1 MEEHIIEED
10 NIKNDILGKKM
21 IYLDHAATTAINKDV
36 LKEMMPY
43 LINQYGNPSSI
54 YSFGRKSRKAIE
66 NSRQQ
71 VAAAINAKKSEIYF
85 TSGGTEADNWAIKG
99 ITQYYKNKGKHII
112 TTSIEHHAIL
122 NSCKRL
128 EKEGFEISYLS
139 VDNDGKIS
147 IEDLKKSI
155 RSDTILISIMMANN
169 EIGTLEPIAEIGK
182 IARERNIIF
191 HTDAIQAV
199 GSIPIDVE
207 ELQVDLLSI
216 SAHKFY
222 GPKGVGAL
230 YIKKGTGIK
239 KLMDGGEQEKDKRAS
254 TENVSAIVGMGKAIE
269 IANKDLM
276 QHQKQ
281 MFYLRDKAIEEIL
294 KNIPNTKLNG
304 HAVDRLPGNVNI
316 AFNGMEAEAMIL
328 KLDKMGFAVSSGSA
342 CASGSPE
349 PSHVLKAIGL
359 SHEMAQCSLRFTF
372 GVENNI
378 KDVEE
383 LVKSLKKIY
392 SVHSEKGT
400 VHSCFSVGN

>member
-1 MEEHIIEED
+1 MEE
-10 NIKNDILGKKM
+10 NILEKKM
-21 IYLDHAATTAINKDV
+21 IYLDHAATTAINKYV

-43 LINQYGNPSSI
+43 LMNQYGNPSSI

-66 NSRQQ
+66 NARQQ
-71 VAAAINAKKSEIYF
+71 VATAINAKKSEIYF

-99 ITQYYKNKGKHII
+99 IAQYYKKKGKHII
-112 TTSIEHHAIL
+112 TTTIEHHAVL

-128 EKEGFEISYLS
+128 EEEGFEISYLP

-147 IEDLKKSI
+147 IEDLRKAI

-239 KLMDGGEQEKDKRAS
+239 ALMDGGEQEKGKRAS

-276 QHQKQ
+276 QYQKQ
-281 MFYLRDKAIEEIL
+281 MCYLRDKAIEEIL
-294 KNIPNTKLNG
+294 KSIPNAKLNG

-316 AFNGMEAEAMIL
+316 TFNGMEAESMIL

-342 CASGSPE
+342 CASGSTE
-349 PSHVLKAIGL
+349 TSHVLKAIGL

-372 GVENNI
+372 GTENNI
-378 KDVEE
+378 SDVEE
-383 LVKSLKKIY
+383 LVKAVKKIY
-392 SVHSEKGT
+392 SVHSAKGT

>member
-99 ITQYYKNKGKHII
+99 IAQYYKKKGKHII
-112 TTSIEHHAIL
+112 TTTIEHHAVL

-128 EKEGFEISYLS
+128 EKEGFEISYLP

-239 KLMDGGEQEKDKRAS
+239 ALMDGGEQEKGKRAS

-269 IANKDLM
+269 IANKGLI
-276 QHQKQ
+276 QYQKQ
-281 MFYLRDKAIEEIL
+281 MCYLRDKAIEEIL

-342 CASGSPE
+342 CASGSTE
-349 PSHVLKAIGL
+349 TSHVLKAIGL

-372 GVENNI
+372 GAENNI
-378 KDVEE
+378 SDVEE
-383 LVKSLKKIY
+383 LVKALKKIY

>member
-1 MEEHIIEED
+1 MEE
-10 NIKNDILGKKM
+10 NILEKKM
-21 IYLDHAATTAINKDV
+21 IYLDHAATTAINKYV

-43 LINQYGNPSSI
+43 LMNQYGNPSSI

-71 VAAAINAKKSEIYF
+71 VATAINAKKSEIYF

-99 ITQYYKNKGKHII
+99 IAQYYKKKGKHII
-112 TTSIEHHAIL
+112 TTTIEHHAVL

-128 EKEGFEISYLS
+128 EEEGFEISYLP

-147 IEDLKKSI
+147 IEDLRKAI

-199 GSIPIDVE
+199 GAIPIDVE

-269 IANKDLM
+269 IANRGLI
-276 QHQKQ
+276 QYQKQ
-281 MFYLRDKAIEEIL
+281 MCYLRDKAIEEIL
-294 KNIPNTKLNG
+294 KSIPNTKLNG

-316 AFNGMEAEAMIL
+316 TFNGMEAESMIL

-342 CASGSPE
+342 CASGSTE
-349 PSHVLKAIGL
+349 TSHVLKAIGL

-372 GVENNI
+372 GTENNI
-378 KDVEE
+378 SDVEE
-383 LVKSLKKIY
+383 LVKAVKKIY
-392 SVHSEKGT
+392 SVHSAKGT

>member
-1 MEEHIIEED
+1 MEE
-10 NIKNDILGKKM
+10 NILEKKM
-21 IYLDHAATTAINKDV
+21 IYLDHAATTAINKYV

-43 LINQYGNPSSI
+43 LMNQYGNPSSI

-71 VAAAINAKKSEIYF
+71 VATAINAKKSEIYF

-99 ITQYYKNKGKHII
+99 IAQYYKKKGKHII
-112 TTSIEHHAIL
+112 TTTIEHHAVL

-128 EKEGFEISYLS
+128 EEEGFEISYLP

-147 IEDLKKSI
+147 IEDLRKAI

-199 GSIPIDVE
+199 GAIPIDVE

-239 KLMDGGEQEKDKRAS
+239 ALMDGGEQEKGKRAS

-269 IANKDLM
+269 IANKGLI
-276 QHQKQ
+276 QYQKQ
-281 MFYLRDKAIEEIL
+281 MCYLRDKAIEEIL
-294 KNIPNTKLNG
+294 KSIPNAKLNG

-316 AFNGMEAEAMIL
+316 TFNGMEAESMIL

-342 CASGSPE
+342 CASGSTE
-349 PSHVLKAIGL
+349 TSHVLKAIGL

-372 GVENNI
+372 GAENNI
-378 KDVEE
+378 RDVEE
-383 LVKSLKKIY
+383 LVKALKKIY
-392 SVHSEKGT
+392 
-400 VHSCFSVGN
+400 FN

>member
-1 MEEHIIEED
+1 LEE
-10 NIKNDILGKKM
+10 NILEKKM
-21 IYLDHAATTAINKDV
+21 IYLDHAATTAINKYV

-43 LINQYGNPSSI
+43 LMNQYGNPSSI

-71 VAAAINAKKSEIYF
+71 VATAINAKKSEIYF

-99 ITQYYKNKGKHII
+99 IAQYYKKKGKHII
-112 TTSIEHHAIL
+112 TTTIEHHAVL

-128 EKEGFEISYLS
+128 EEEGFEISYLP

-147 IEDLKKSI
+147 IEDLRKAI

-199 GSIPIDVE
+199 GAIPIDVE

-276 QHQKQ
+276 QYQKQ
-281 MFYLRDKAIEEIL
+281 MCYLRDKAIEEIL
-294 KNIPNTKLNG
+294 KSIPNAKLNG

-316 AFNGMEAEAMIL
+316 TFNGMEAESMIL

-342 CASGSPE
+342 CASGSTE
-349 PSHVLKAIGL
+349 TSHVLKAIGL

-372 GVENNI
+372 GTENNI
-378 KDVEE
+378 SDVEE
-383 LVKSLKKIY
+383 LVKAVKKIY
-392 SVHSEKGT
+392 SVHSERGT

>member
-1 MEEHIIEED
+1 MEE
-10 NIKNDILGKKM
+10 NILEKKM
-21 IYLDHAATTAINKDV
+21 IYLDHAATTAINKYV

-43 LINQYGNPSSI
+43 LMNQYGNPSSI

-66 NSRQQ
+66 NARQQ
-71 VAAAINAKKSEIYF
+71 VATAINAKKSEIYF

-99 ITQYYKNKGKHII
+99 IAQYYKKKGKHII
-112 TTSIEHHAIL
+112 TTTIEHHAVL

-128 EKEGFEISYLS
+128 EEEGFEISYLP

-147 IEDLKKSI
+147 IEDLRKAI

-239 KLMDGGEQEKDKRAS
+239 KLMDGGEQEKGKRAS

-276 QHQKQ
+276 QYQKQ
-281 MFYLRDKAIEEIL
+281 MCYLRDKAIEEIL
-294 KNIPNTKLNG
+294 KSIPNAKLNG

-316 AFNGMEAEAMIL
+316 TFNGIEAEAMIL

-342 CASGSPE
+342 CASGSTE

-372 GVENNI
+372 GAENNI
-378 KDVEE
+378 RDVEE
-383 LVKSLKKIY
+383 LVKALKKIY

>member
-1 MEEHIIEED
+1 MEED

-169 EIGTLEPIAEIGK
+169 EIGTLEPIEEIGK

-383 LVKSLKKIY
+383 LVKALKKIY

>member
-1 MEEHIIEED
+1 MEED

>member
-1 MEEHIIEED
+1 MEE
-10 NIKNDILGKKM
+10 NILEKKM
-21 IYLDHAATTAINKDV
+21 IYLDHAATTAINKYV

-99 ITQYYKNKGKHII
+99 IAQYYKKKGKHII
-112 TTSIEHHAIL
+112 TTSIEHHAVL

-128 EKEGFEISYLS
+128 EKEGFEISYLP

-147 IEDLKKSI
+147 IEDLRKAI

-239 KLMDGGEQEKDKRAS
+239 ALMDGGEQEKGKRAS

-269 IANKDLM
+269 IANKGLI
-276 QHQKQ
+276 QYQKQ
-281 MFYLRDKAIEEIL
+281 MCYLRDKAIEEIL
-294 KNIPNTKLNG
+294 KSIPNAKLNG

-342 CASGSPE
+342 CASGSTE
-349 PSHVLKAIGL
+349 TSHVLKAIGL

-372 GVENNI
+372 GTENNI
-378 KDVEE
+378 SDVEE
-383 LVKSLKKIY
+383 LVKAVKKIY